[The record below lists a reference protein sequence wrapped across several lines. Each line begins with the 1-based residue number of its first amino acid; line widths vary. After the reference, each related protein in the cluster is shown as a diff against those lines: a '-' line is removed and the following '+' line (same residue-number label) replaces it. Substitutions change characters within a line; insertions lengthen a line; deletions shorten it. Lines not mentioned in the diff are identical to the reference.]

1 MSQSLLKP
9 GRNVWGVFAD
19 ICRIATLLSTGLALV
34 FWGPD
39 KVIAFLAVFAILVIP
54 RMMRMP
60 EPFDAAFAITMYIS
74 TLTGA
79 LGWYENLDWWDKV
92 AHVVTTGA
100 AAAMVCLILS
110 RYGLVDNVLD
120 RTRRLFRWRV
130 VLQTT
135 AFGLSIAVIWEILE
149 WFYKTVNSN
158 DPPATYLD
166 TMADML
172 GGAVGS
178 VIAAFFLTGWARDN
192 RHEATQ
198 ESGMRHADPLPGS
211 LSDLDDSGI

>member
-9 GRNVWGVFAD
+9 GRNACGIFAD
-19 ICRIATLLSTGLALV
+19 ACRIATLLSTGLALV

-60 EPFDAAFAITMYIS
+60 EPFDAAFAVTMYIS

-110 RYGLVDNVLD
+110 RYGLVDNLFD
-120 RTRRLFRWRV
+120 RSRRLFRSRV

-135 AFGLSIAVIWEILE
+135 AFGLSIAVTWEILE

-178 VIAAFFLTGWARDN
+178 VIAAFFLLGWAGESRQDAT
-192 RHEATQ
+192 HESRVRQ
-198 ESGMRHADPLPGS
+198 ADPLSGS
-211 LSDLDDSGI
+211 LSDLDDPAN

>member
-9 GRNVWGVFAD
+9 GRTAWGIFAD
-19 ICRIATLLSTGLALV
+19 AFRIATLLSTGLALV

-54 RMMRMP
+54 RIMRMP
-60 EPFDAAFAITMYIS
+60 EPFDAAFAVTMYIS

-92 AHVVTTGA
+92 AHVFTTGA

-110 RYGLVDNVLD
+110 HHGLVDNLLD
-120 RTRRLFRWRV
+120 RNRRLFRWRV

-178 VIAAFFLTGWARDN
+178 IIAAFFLLAWAGDSHHDREREDPL
-192 RHEATQ
+192 RR
-198 ESGMRHADPLPGS
+198 SDPLPGS
-211 LSDLDDSGI
+211 LSDLDETGN